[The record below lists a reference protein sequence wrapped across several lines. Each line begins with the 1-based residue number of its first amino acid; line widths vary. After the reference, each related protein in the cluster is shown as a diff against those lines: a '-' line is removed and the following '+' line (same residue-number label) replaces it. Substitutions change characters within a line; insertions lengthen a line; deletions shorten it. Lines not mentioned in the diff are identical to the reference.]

1 MCEYREGP
9 SFVEEVLNV
18 RIRLIETIGHD
29 KVTLCRPEL
38 KLALLRFNGDKFRYR
53 CARLGNDNLFAQRN
67 SFKQTREVGFG
78 LVDVDFHGAYTR
90 LSRGLSQVIP
100 ANNRTPLLRGS

>member
-9 SFVEEVLNV
+9 SFIEEILNI

-38 KLALLRFNGDKFRYR
+38 KLALLRFNGDKFCHR
-53 CARLGNDNLFAQRN
+53 CACLGNDNFFSQRN
-67 SFKQTREVGFG
+67 SLQQAREVGFC
-78 LVDVDFHGAYTR
+78 LVDIDFHVSETR
-90 LSRGLSQVIP
+90 LSRGLSQY
-100 ANNRTPLLRGS
+100 PL